1 MSHKCKD
8 QIKPELEVI
17 VFFLSSLKDTEFS
30 SVSFEGSKGE
40 SESEIRPERRASD
53 SLAFSRFSHVDF

>member
-40 SESEIRPERRASD
+40 SESEIRPERRA
-53 SLAFSRFSHVDF
+53 LAFSRFSHVDF